1 MPLITDH
8 RYFDE
13 SKLHIGAEEVT
24 KKKDGVE
31 FAKIPIS
38 YNDGKL
44 LLPIR
49 TKTMGVKTMETYS
62 GYKRRTMPFV
72 FEEPLSKKQNP
83 FIDTFRAIEETIYQ
97 QLSNRGHEGERL
109 QKLGNCFF
117 AGRILYANVV
127 SSVWDSSDNTRFF
140 LDKKEVSVEDISDC
154 TDYHAHGA
162 ILIDS
167 IYVGESS
174 ICIQAKLYEVHLSPA
189 EKRARVLWD

>member
-8 RYFDE
+8 RLFDK
-13 SKLHIGAEEVT
+13 SKLYIGTEEVT
-24 KKKDGVE
+24 KKKDSTE

-38 YNDGKL
+38 YDNGKL
-44 LLPIR
+44 LLPIK
-49 TKTMGVKTMETYS
+49 TKTMGVKTMETHN

-83 FIDTFRAIEETIYQ
+83 FIDTFHAIEETIYQ
-97 QLSNRGHEGERL
+97 QLSSRGYEGERL
-109 QKLGNCFF
+109 LKLGNCLW

-127 SSVWDSSDNTRFF
+127 SSIWDSSNNTRFF
-140 LDKKEVSVEDISDC
+140 LDKKEVSAKDISDC
-154 TDYHAHGA
+154 TDYQANGA